1 MGPDEPFY
9 DPSAWANVTE
19 RRYGNTG
26 RNQFYGPGFWNYNM
40 SVFRTFALHGRTAAA
55 VPGRGVQRQNHPQ
68 WSNPNGSVTSGNFMR
83 ITSTRGNLPGNRY
96 ARFGLRLEF

>member
-1 MGPDEPFY
+1 
-9 DPSAWANVTE
+9 
-19 RRYGNTG
+19 
-26 RNQFYGPGFWNYNM
+26 M
-40 SVFRTFALHGRTAAA
+40 SLFRTFQLQGSMRLQFRFEAFS
-55 VPGRGVQRQNHPQ
+55 VQNQPI